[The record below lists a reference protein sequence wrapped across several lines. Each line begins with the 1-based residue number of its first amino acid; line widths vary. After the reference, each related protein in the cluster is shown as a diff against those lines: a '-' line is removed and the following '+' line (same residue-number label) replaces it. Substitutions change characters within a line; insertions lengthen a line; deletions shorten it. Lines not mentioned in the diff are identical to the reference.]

1 MAVSYPPRNKVEKRQ
16 TWNAE
21 SVFKN
26 HKAWEEEV
34 RNILAEI
41 EPLKK
46 FKGRLGENPAIVL
59 EALSALEGLLVRAQ
73 RVYMY
78 AGFAS
83 AVDTTDQAAA
93 GMQSQAGSM
102 FGQVASAA
110 AFVRPELLS
119 IGRVKLDVLAGP
131 VNGSANIPS
140 SSSTSPERT

>member
-1 MAVSYPPRNKVEKRQ
+1 MAVSYPSRNKVEKRQ

-26 HKAWEEEV
+26 HQAWEEEV
-34 RNILAEI
+34 KNILTEI

-46 FKGRLGENPAIVL
+46 FKGRLDESSAVLL
-59 EALSALEGLLVRAQ
+59 EAMATLERLLVRAQ

-83 AVDTTDQAAA
+83 AVDTTDQVAA
-93 GMQSQAGSM
+93 GMQSQAGGM

-110 AFVRPELLS
+110 AFVRPELL
-119 IGRVKLDVLAGP
+119 
-131 VNGSANIPS
+131 
-140 SSSTSPERT
+140 